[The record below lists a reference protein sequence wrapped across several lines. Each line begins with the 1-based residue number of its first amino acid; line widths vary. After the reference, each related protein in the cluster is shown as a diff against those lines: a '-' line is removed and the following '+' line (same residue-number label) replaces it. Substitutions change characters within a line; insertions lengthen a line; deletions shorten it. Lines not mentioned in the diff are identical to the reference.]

1 MNKGAKIVSLVVL
14 TAVLSFS
21 FLVSCASK
29 SNTST
34 SVNSPETTTDTSSY
48 QIEIL
53 DNNQQVASVSLAQLH
68 ALPSVTLTLDGKS
81 EVGPTLS
88 SVLELAGI
96 KDFSQITVSGMLKGR
111 LATGQ
116 LTLKPSDITAEV
128 ILSYNNMGK
137 TKLCG
142 TQIPD
147 SNWII
152 DVAEI
157 ETQ

>member
-1 MNKGAKIVSLVVL
+1 MSKWVKIVSFIIL

-21 FLVSCASK
+21 FLISCASK

-34 SVNSPETTTDTSSY
+34 STNSPQTATDTSSY
-48 QIEIL
+48 HIEIL
-53 DNNQQVASVSLAQLH
+53 NDNQQVTSVSLAQLH

-116 LTLKPSDITAEV
+116 LTLQPSDITDEV
-128 ILSYNNMGK
+128 ILSYNNAGK

-157 ETQ
+157 DAQ

>member
-1 MNKGAKIVSLVVL
+1 MIKGVKIVSLLIL
-14 TAVLSFS
+14 TAILSFS
-21 FLVSCASK
+21 FLVSCATK
-29 SNTST
+29 SSTST
-34 SVNSPETTTDTSSY
+34 SANGTQTTTDTSSY

-116 LTLKPSDITAEV
+116 LTLKPSDITDQV
-128 ILSYNNMGK
+128 ILSYNNVGK

-157 ETQ
+157 EAQ

>member
-1 MNKGAKIVSLVVL
+1 MSKGVKIVSLLIL

-29 SNTST
+29 SSTST
-34 SVNSPETTTDTSSY
+34 SANGTQTTTDTSSY

-116 LTLKPSDITAEV
+116 LTLKPSDIT
-128 ILSYNNMGK
+128 
-137 TKLCG
+137 
-142 TQIPD
+142 D
-147 SNWII
+147 RSNS
-152 DVAEI
+152 
-157 ETQ
+157 

>member
-1 MNKGAKIVSLVVL
+1 MSKRVKIVSLIIL

-21 FLVSCASK
+21 FLAACTSK
-29 SNTST
+29 SDIST
-34 SVNSPETTTDTSSY
+34 SVNGPQTTTDTSTY
-48 QIEIL
+48 QIEFL
-53 DNNQQVASVSLAQLH
+53 ENNQQVDSVSLAQLH

-116 LTLKPSDITAEV
+116 LTLKSSDITDQV
-128 ILSYNNMGK
+128 ILSYNNVGK

-157 ETQ
+157 DAQ

>member
-1 MNKGAKIVSLVVL
+1 MSKGVKIVSLLILTTVL
-14 TAVLSFS
+14 CFS

-29 SNTST
+29 SSTST
-34 SVNSPETTTDTSSY
+34 SVNGTQTTTDTSSY

-88 SVLELAGI
+88 AVLELAGI

-116 LTLKPSDITAEV
+116 LTLKPSDITDQV
-128 ILSYNNMGK
+128 ILSYNNVGK

-157 ETQ
+157 EAQ